1 MRLIIF
7 FILLSSICQAQFEP
21 MILVDKYDPI
31 YKTKLKE
38 TSFHYLNS
46 NGYGL
51 VGFYFRKVDAN
62 VFLHIKLSTHSICSF
77 SSRQKIYFND
87 GDKTIEVSISKYEMS
102 DHSTHMWEAEIY
114 GILQPKDYKSI
125 QFGYYPNLR
134 VESNQGYMD
143 FVVEAEAF
151 SLFGDALTL
160 ILKP

>member
-7 FILLSSICQAQFEP
+7 LILLSSICQAQTEP

-31 YKTKLKE
+31 YKNKVKE

-51 VGFYFRKVDAN
+51 VGFYFRKVNND
-62 VFLHIKLSTHSICSF
+62 VILHLKLSTHNIHSY
-77 SSRQKIYFND
+77 RTGEKIYFND
-87 GDKTIEVSISKYEMS
+87 GEKNIEVSILRYEMS
-102 DHSTHMWEAEIY
+102 EHSTNMWEAEIF
-114 GILQPKDYKSI
+114 GILQPKDYKAI

-134 VESNQGYMD
+134 VETSKGYMD